1 MRVRLHLDSRRR
13 RTLVLAGLA
22 LGLSLIGVQASGATS
37 SIHSAQAAAATGS
50 PTPADEPALSAAAA
64 DARSV
69 AGDAYYAGAVVDD
82 SANAVDV
89 YLANAP
95 QAIIDQL
102 EALHPGVYLIHNT
115 APATL
120 SDLLNLQKSLPVDA
134 LRAQGIDINRVGPTA
149 DGHLIV
155 GVGSGLAAAQSA
167 LAPLVSPSILEVIQQ
182 APATQTGYRY
192 NDPHDPNWKGGDFI
206 TCIPLDACLDCSSG
220 INVKDSSHTYMLS
233 AAHCFPFDNNVY
245 NGYVEDNGITVYGS
259 ATHIGSVSRR
269 DVSTDYNNPGT
280 DTALIPAP
288 TGYDVFKSGWN
299 SSETTAITGES
310 NNEYGQHVC
319 DSGAF
324 DGEACYLDIHAL
336 NQKMYI
342 CDQSGSNCQW
352 VAPLALAFNPNNSS
366 LVANGQ
372 GDSGGPIYYV
382 DSSTGDHTARGMDD
396 AGQSAVTCTS
406 NPPNTLGRVC
416 YHEVWFVQMGTIN
429 SRLGVSPIHK

>member
-1 MRVRLHLDSRRR
+1 MRARLHLGSRRR

-37 SIHSAQAAAATGS
+37 SNHSARAAAATGS
-50 PTPADEPALSAAAA
+50 PTPANEPALSAAAA

-89 YLANAP
+89 YMANAP
-95 QAIIDQL
+95 QAILDQL
-102 EALHPGVYLIHNT
+102 EALHPGVYRIHNT

-167 LAPLVSPSILEVIQQ
+167 LAPLVSPNILEVIQQ

-192 NDPHDPNWKGGDFI
+192 NDSPNWNAGDFI
-206 TCIPLDACLDCSSG
+206 TCIPLDACEDCSSG
-220 INVKDSSHTYMLS
+220 INVKDSSRTYMLS
-233 AAHCFPFDNNVY
+233 AAHCFSIGDPIY
-245 NGYVEDNGITVYGS
+245 NGYVEDNGVTVYGS
-259 ATHIGSVSRR
+259 ARSIGIVTRR
-269 DVSTDYNNPGT
+269 DASADYNNPGT

-288 TGYDVFKSGWN
+288 TGYDVFKGGWN
-299 SSETTAITGES
+299 SSEIAAITGES

-342 CDQSGSNCQW
+342 CDQSGNNCQW

-396 AGQSAVTCTS
+396 AGQSPVTCTS
-406 NPPNTLGRVC
+406 TPPNTLGRLC